1 MNSALSPPDVT
12 VDELSVHPVADLFP
26 TLDEADF
33 EALVANIR
41 ALGLLEP
48 IWVKDGA
55 IIDGRN
61 RYGECRS
68 AGVEPRFREYEGDD
82 LVGFVVAT
90 NIHRRHLTES
100 QRADIAAALSS
111 MRQGE
116 RTDLASIEARSQAQT
131 TALLKVSRS
140 SVQRAAK
147 VQKEGVPELRARV
160 QDGGL
165 SVSVA
170 VEAVALSEEEQRD
183 IASLEPRAMRK
194 AVRAASA
201 KTAHP
206 RDERPHSQDDRW
218 FREVLHAFEGFPRKV
233 APDDFVSL
241 AKRRGATERLT
252 HLPDFVKWAQKLEVA
267 ARDAGLLK

>member
-1 MNSALSPPDVT
+1 MISTTRLAT
-12 VDELSVHPVADLFP
+12 
-26 TLDEADF
+26 
-33 EALVANIR
+33 
-41 ALGLLEP
+41 
-48 IWVKDGA
+48 
-55 IIDGRN
+55 
-61 RYGECRS
+61 
-68 AGVEPRFREYEGDD
+68 
-82 LVGFVVAT
+82 GF
-90 NIHRRHLTES
+90 
-100 QRADIAAALSS
+100 
-111 MRQGE
+111 
-116 RTDLASIEARSQAQT
+116 ASIAPRRLAT
-131 TALLKVSRS
+131 G

-201 KTAHP
+201 KAAHP

-218 FREVLHAFEGFPRKV
+218 FREVLHACEGFPRKV

-267 ARDAGLLK
+267 GGT